1 METKIYT
8 MSGTENGS
16 ITLDEQIFA
25 KPAHPQTIN
34 DVVKAQRN
42 NQRHGTVSTLTRSE
56 VAGTGKKMYKQK
68 GTGRARMGDIKS
80 PIQIGGGITFGPKP
94 RTFDQ
99 RPPKKVVDRAI
110 IGVLTELAKGN
121 AVRVVDGLE
130 FNTGKTKD
138 VVKFLNTHNMKKA
151 LFVMNEISDETKRAV
166 ANLKNVKVVSPMHV
180 NVVDLLKY
188 GNMTIHKEAID
199 TLKEVLVK

>member
-8 MSGTENGS
+8 MSGTESGTM
-16 ITLDEQIFA
+16 TLDEQIFA

-42 NQRHGTVSTLTRSE
+42 NERQGNASTLTRSE
-56 VAGTGKKMYKQK
+56 VRGTGKKMYKQK
-68 GTGRARMGDIKS
+68 GTGRARMGDIKN
-80 PIQIGGGITFGPKP
+80 PLLIGGGITFGPKP
-94 RTFDQ
+94 RAFDQ

-110 IGVLTELAKGN
+110 IGVLTELAKGG

-138 VVKFLNTHNMKKA
+138 VVNFLNTHSMKKA
-151 LFVMNEISDETKRAV
+151 LFVMNEISNETKRAV

-188 GNMTIHKEAID
+188 GNMTIHKDAMD

>member
-1 METKIYT
+1 
-8 MSGTENGS
+8 MSGTESGTM
-16 ITLDEQIFA
+16 TLDEQIFA

-42 NQRHGTVSTLTRSE
+42 NERQGNASTLTRSE
-56 VAGTGKKMYKQK
+56 VRGTGKKMYKQK
-68 GTGRARMGDIKS
+68 GTGRARMGDIKN
-80 PIQIGGGITFGPKP
+80 PLLIGGGITFGPKP
-94 RTFDQ
+94 RAFDQ

-110 IGVLTELAKGN
+110 IGVLTELAKGG

-138 VVKFLNTHNMKKA
+138 VVNFLNTHSMKKA
-151 LFVMNEISDETKRAV
+151 LFVMNEISNETKRAV

-188 GNMTIHKEAID
+188 GNMTIHKDAMD